1 MERMAISTF
10 LENCAEVLEEVRR
23 SRHPVLITRSGEPI
37 AEIVPPP
44 PSNPARPWLGSMRGT
59 GRITGDIISPASEAS
74 DWNVLRD

>member
-1 MERMAISTF
+1 MAISIF
-10 LENCAEVLEEVRR
+10 LERSAEVLEEVRR

-59 GRITGDIISPASEAS
+59 GRITGDIISPASEAA